1 MTDIYIIG
9 RLLFSI
15 GYTIGTLIG
24 YQSFRAIGHGL
35 TFGPIVVILGEI
47 VGKSIVGYLQWFLCL
62 FICLIKNIR
71 Y

>member
-47 VGKSIVGYLQWFLCL
+47 VGKSIVGYLQ
-62 FICLIKNIR
+62 
-71 Y
+71 

>member
-1 MTDIYIIG
+1 
-9 RLLFSI
+9 
-15 GYTIGTLIG
+15 
-24 YQSFRAIGHGL
+24 
-35 TFGPIVVILGEI
+35 LGEI